1 MKKSEAFDSSL
12 KKIFYECC
20 DGEGWEI
27 EFDDLFMPKSPDSY
41 SNPVFFNE
49 VLNEPL
55 REFATT
61 IKSFISS
68 LLAKQQE
75 ENQKIIDGIFE
86 IKEKELA
93 RQQEEPAY
101 IGGVNLTTNDNEIS
115 NRLAVEDKLQTEFME
130 FWDEYK
136 PKVGL
141 GDYSDEITR
150 FWFEKMETQKA
161 EIISLIYS
169 MILNKE
175 VDDVEAS
182 KIVNKIRNE
191 TIQSKIN

>member
-1 MKKSEAFDSSL
+1 MNK
-12 KKIFYECC
+12 
-20 DGEGWEI
+20 
-27 EFDDLFMPKSPDSY
+27 
-41 SNPVFFNE
+41 
-49 VLNEPL
+49 
-55 REFATT
+55 
-61 IKSFISS
+61 
-68 LLAKQQE
+68 
-75 ENQKIIDGIFE
+75 
-86 IKEKELA
+86 
-93 RQQEEPAY
+93 
-101 IGGVNLTTNDNEIS
+101 
-115 NRLAVEDKLQTEFME
+115 DKLQTEFME

-182 KIVNKIRNE
+182 KIINNIRA
-191 TIQSKIN
+191 TK